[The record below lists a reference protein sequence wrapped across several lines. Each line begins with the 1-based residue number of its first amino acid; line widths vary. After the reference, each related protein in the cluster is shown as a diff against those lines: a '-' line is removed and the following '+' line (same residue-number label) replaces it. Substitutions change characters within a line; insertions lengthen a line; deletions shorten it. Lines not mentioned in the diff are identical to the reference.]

1 MKKRLLCAL
10 LAAAMCFGETLSA
23 SAVTVSGND
32 VEIEQTGTISENS
45 TEVDAEKAGIGQIY
59 PAVPLSKYYPS
70 GKDLELQMYVTA
82 KAIYSV
88 EIVEVNGDNENRK
101 WGLDQFKAPD
111 ASIDNE
117 TGVVSVKVT
126 VPLSQFPT
134 GNYRFK
140 YWTGS
145 DATTAQVSDFQV
157 LKSIDK
163 KVNSNITEIT
173 VSKAIYTGKSVKPAV
188 KIVETEGDNVY
199 TLVENK
205 DYTYEVTSA
214 NKKEM
219 GTATVTIRGIG
230 NYMGVVTADFDITP
244 QAPAITG
251 AVCTGFNSAKITWNA
266 VANANGYILERKTG
280 TGNFAQVATL
290 ASGVT
295 SYEDTTG
302 LVTGETYYYRIVA
315 KADSKTNA
323 NQYVESERNATGVA
337 VKITPSSPKLISLE
351 STSYNKLK
359 LTWNTV
365 NGATGYLVY
374 QILADGSYKQVKT
387 VAQPATGTQ
396 ASATMTKLKAG
407 QKYRYTVKA
416 YTLAANSVTKIV
428 SGCDT
433 TGLSAKAKPAT
444 PAVTSVK
451 ATDYNK
457 ITVKWK
463 KVTKAYGYYIYRKVA
478 DDEDATW
485 KRIKKVRYGSTTSYV
500 DTKAETGVKYIYA
513 VKAYTKVNGKNVFSD
528 MNKSEKGAKVV
539 KAVPKKPVIKL
550 TQWGRSIDVDINK
563 VAGADGYVI
572 YRKQGNGKYKKIGT
586 IDAKKNA
593 DFTTYKD
600 ATVSY
605 AKTYTYYVKAYKQ
618 TEESRVMSAKSKA
631 LTLTT
636 R

>member
-23 SAVTVSGND
+23 SAVTVSTND
-32 VEIEQTGTISENS
+32 VEMEQTGTISENT
-45 TEVDAEKAGIGQIY
+45 TEVDAEKEKGTPNIIVDEYPAETIPVGKNSEVTIRVSVDTEYYVCVYNAEGKDMGIGAKNRRSSTTPTEGSSYVKIK
-59 PAVPLSKYYPS
+59 VPLQLDDLPVGTYTLKWGVEDTERGSYDFKILKSLDAKDNKNIIKTDVSNVVYD
-70 GKDLELQMYVTA
+70 GKTA
-82 KAIYSV
+82 KPNVTIIES
-88 EIVEVNGDNENRK
+88 IGDN
-101 WGLDQFKAPD
+101 
-111 ASIDNE
+111 S
-117 TGVVSVKVT
+117 
-126 VPLSQFPT
+126 
-134 GNYRFK
+134 
-140 YWTGS
+140 
-145 DATTAQVSDFQV
+145 
-157 LKSIDK
+157 
-163 KVNSNITEIT
+163 
-173 VSKAIYTGKSVKPAV
+173 
-188 KIVETEGDNVY
+188 Y
-199 TLVENK
+199 TLVYKKDFDYKLTTDNQKDMGTVGIEIWGK
-205 DYTYEVTSA
+205 GDYT
-214 NKKEM
+214 
-219 GTATVTIRGIG
+219 GTITKT
-230 NYMGVVTADFDITP
+230 FDITP

-251 AVCTGFNSAKITWNA
+251 AVCTGFNSARITWNA

-290 ASGVT
+290 ASGAT

-323 NQYVESERNATGVA
+323 NQYVESERNENGVA

-396 ASATMTKLKAG
+396 ASATMTKLKPG

-478 DDEDATW
+478 DDEDASW
-485 KRIKKVRYGSTTSYV
+485 KRIKKVKYGSTTSYV

-513 VKAYTKVNGKNVFSD
+513 VKAYTRVNGKNVFSD
-528 MNKSEKGAKVV
+528 MNRSEKGAKVV
-539 KAVPKKPVIKL
+539 RAVPKKPTIKL

-572 YRKQGNGKYKKIGT
+572 YRKVGNGKYKKIGT

-605 AKTYTYYVKAYKQ
+605 AKTYSYYVRAYKQ
-618 TEESRVMSAKSKA
+618 TDESRVMSAKSKA

-636 R
+636 K

>member
-23 SAVTVSGND
+23 SAVTVSTND
-32 VEIEQTGTISENS
+32 VEAEQAEVISENT
-45 TEVDAEKAGIGQIY
+45 TEVDAEEAGTGQIY
-59 PAVPLSKYYPS
+59 PVAPLSKYYPK
-70 GKDLELQMYVTA
+70 GKDFELQMYVTA
-82 KAIYSV
+82 KADYSV
-88 EIVEVNGDNENRK
+88 EVVAVNGDKEDSK
-101 WGLDQFKAPD
+101 WGLKLTAPE
-111 ASIDNE
+111 AAIDNE
-117 TGVVSVKVT
+117 TGVVTVKVT

-140 YWTGS
+140 YWTGT
-145 DATTAQVSDFQV
+145 DATAAQVSDFQI
-157 LKSIDK
+157 LKSIDS

-173 VSKAIYTGKSVKPAV
+173 VSKAVYTGKSVNPAV
-188 KIVETEGDNVY
+188 KIVETEGDNAY
-199 TLVENK
+199 TLVEGT

-230 NYMGVVTADFDITP
+230 NYMGVITADFDITP
-244 QAPAITG
+244 QAPAITS
-251 AVCTGFNSAKITWNA
+251 AVCTGFNSAKITWNT
-266 VANANGYILERKTG
+266 VANATGYVLERKTG
-280 TGNFAQVATL
+280 ATDFAQVATL
-290 ASGVT
+290 GAGTT
-295 SYEDTTG
+295 SYEDTTN

-315 KADSKTNA
+315 TAASKTNA
-323 NQYVESERNATGVA
+323 DQYVESEKNATGVA
-337 VKITPSSPKLISLE
+337 VKITPASPKLVSLE

-374 QILADGSYKQVKT
+374 QIMADGSYKQVKT
-387 VAQPATGTQ
+387 VAQPETGTQ
-396 ASATMTKLKAG
+396 ASVTMTKLQPG

-416 YTLAANSVTKIV
+416 YTLAADSVTKIV
-428 SGCDT
+428 SSCDAA
-433 TGLSAKAKPAT
+433 GLSAKVKPAT
-444 PAVTSVK
+444 PVVTSVK

-463 KVTKAYGYYIYRKVA
+463 KVTKAYGYYIYRKEVNN
-478 DDEDATW
+478 EDASW

-513 VKAYTKVNGKNVFSD
+513 VKAYTKVNGKTVFSD
-528 MNKSEKGAKVV
+528 LNKTEKDAKVV
-539 KAVPKKPVIKL
+539 RAVPQQPTIKL

-572 YRKQGNGKYKKIGT
+572 YRKEGNGKYKRIGT
-586 IDAKKNA
+586 VDARKNA

-600 ATVSY
+600 ATISF
-605 AKTYTYYVKAYKQ
+605 AKTYSYYVKAYKQ
-618 TEESRVMSAKSKA
+618 TDESRVTGKKSKA

-636 R
+636 K

>member
-1 MKKRLLCAL
+1 MK
-10 LAAAMCFGETLSA
+10 
-23 SAVTVSGND
+23 
-32 VEIEQTGTISENS
+32 
-45 TEVDAEKAGIGQIY
+45 EKY
-59 PAVPLSKYYPS
+59 FS
-70 GKDLELQMYVTA
+70 
-82 KAIYSV
+82 
-88 EIVEVNGDNENRK
+88 
-101 WGLDQFKAPD
+101 
-111 ASIDNE
+111 
-117 TGVVSVKVT
+117 
-126 VPLSQFPT
+126 
-134 GNYRFK
+134 
-140 YWTGS
+140 
-145 DATTAQVSDFQV
+145 
-157 LKSIDK
+157 
-163 KVNSNITEIT
+163 
-173 VSKAIYTGKSVKPAV
+173 
-188 KIVETEGDNVY
+188 
-199 TLVENK
+199 
-205 DYTYEVTSA
+205 YEVTSA

-219 GTATVTIRGIG
+219 GTATVTIMGM
-230 NYMGVVTADFDITP
+230 NDYMGTMTADFDITP

-251 AVCTGFNSAKITWNA
+251 AVCTGFNSARITWNA

-290 ASGVT
+290 ASGAT

-323 NQYVESERNATGVA
+323 NQYVESERNENGVA

-396 ASATMTKLKAG
+396 ASATMTKLKPG

-478 DDEDATW
+478 DDEDASW
-485 KRIKKVRYGSTTSYV
+485 KRIKKVKYGSTTSYV

-513 VKAYTKVNGKNVFSD
+513 VKAYTRVNGKNVFSG
-528 MNKSEKGAKVV
+528 MNRSEKGAKVV
-539 KAVPKKPVIKL
+539 RAVPKKPTIKL

-572 YRKQGNGKYKKIGT
+572 YRKVGNGKYKKIGT

-605 AKTYTYYVKAYKQ
+605 AKTYSYYVRAYKQ
-618 TEESRVMSAKSKA
+618 TDESRVMSAKSKA

-636 R
+636 K

>member
-23 SAVTVSGND
+23 SAVTVSTND
-32 VEIEQTGTISENS
+32 VEVEQAEAISENT
-45 TEVDAEKAGIGQIY
+45 TEVDAEEAGAGQIY
-59 PAVPLSKYYPS
+59 PVVPLSKYYPK

-82 KAIYSV
+82 KADYSV
-88 EIVEVNGDNENRK
+88 EIVAVNGDKEDSK
-101 WGLDQFKAPD
+101 WGLKLTAPE
-111 ASIDNE
+111 AAIDNE
-117 TGVVSVKVT
+117 TDVVTVKVT
-126 VPLSQFPT
+126 VPLSQFAT

-140 YWTGS
+140 YWTGT
-145 DATTAQVSDFQV
+145 DASVAQVSDFQI
-157 LKSIDK
+157 LKSIDN

-173 VSKAIYTGKSVKPAV
+173 VSKAVYTGKSVKPAV
-188 KIVETEGDNVY
+188 KIVETEGDNAY
-199 TLVENK
+199 TLVEGT

-230 NYMGVVTADFDITP
+230 NYMGVITADFDITP
-244 QAPAITG
+244 QAPAITS

-266 VANANGYILERKTG
+266 VANATGYVLERKTAA
-280 TGNFAQVATL
+280 TDFAQVATL
-290 ASGVT
+290 GAGAT
-295 SYEDTTG
+295 SYEDTTN

-315 KADSKTNA
+315 TAASKTNA
-323 NQYVESERNATGVA
+323 DQYVESEKNATGVA
-337 VKITPSSPKLISLE
+337 VKITPASPKLVSLE

-374 QILADGSYKQVKT
+374 QIMADGSYKQVKT
-387 VAQPATGTQ
+387 VAQPAAGTQ
-396 ASATMTKLKAG
+396 VNVTMTKLQPG
-407 QKYRYTVKA
+407 QKYCYTVKA
-416 YTLAANSVTKIV
+416 YTLAADSVTKIV
-428 SGCDT
+428 SGCDA

-463 KVTKAYGYYIYRKVA
+463 KVTKAYGYYVYRKVA
-478 DDEDATW
+478 GDEDAAW

-500 DTKAETGVKYIYA
+500 DTKAETGVKYIYS

-528 MNKSEKGAKVV
+528 LNKTEKDAKVV
-539 KAVPKKPVIKL
+539 RAVPQQPTIKL

-563 VAGADGYVI
+563 VAGADGYII
-572 YRKQGNGKYKKIGT
+572 YRKEGNGKYKRIGT
-586 IDAKKNA
+586 IDAKKSA

-605 AKTYTYYVKAYKQ
+605 AKTYSYYVKAYKQ
-618 TEESRVMSAKSKA
+618 TEESRVLSAKSKA

-636 R
+636 K

>member
-1 MKKRLLCAL
+1 M
-10 LAAAMCFGETLSA
+10 
-23 SAVTVSGND
+23 
-32 VEIEQTGTISENS
+32 
-45 TEVDAEKAGIGQIY
+45 
-59 PAVPLSKYYPS
+59 
-70 GKDLELQMYVTA
+70 
-82 KAIYSV
+82 
-88 EIVEVNGDNENRK
+88 
-101 WGLDQFKAPD
+101 
-111 ASIDNE
+111 
-117 TGVVSVKVT
+117 
-126 VPLSQFPT
+126 
-134 GNYRFK
+134 
-140 YWTGS
+140 
-145 DATTAQVSDFQV
+145 
-157 LKSIDK
+157 
-163 KVNSNITEIT
+163 
-173 VSKAIYTGKSVKPAV
+173 
-188 KIVETEGDNVY
+188 
-199 TLVENK
+199 
-205 DYTYEVTSA
+205 
-214 NKKEM
+214 
-219 GTATVTIRGIG
+219 
-230 NYMGVVTADFDITP
+230 
-244 QAPAITG
+244 
-251 AVCTGFNSAKITWNA
+251 
-266 VANANGYILERKTG
+266 ERKTG

-290 ASGVT
+290 ASGAT

-323 NQYVESERNATGVA
+323 NQYVESERNENGVA

-396 ASATMTKLKAG
+396 ASATMTKLKPG

-478 DDEDATW
+478 DDEDASW
-485 KRIKKVRYGSTTSYV
+485 KRIKKVKYGSTTSYV

-513 VKAYTKVNGKNVFSD
+513 VKAYTRVNGKNVFSG
-528 MNKSEKGAKVV
+528 MNRSEKGAKVV
-539 KAVPKKPVIKL
+539 RAVPKKPTIKL

-572 YRKQGNGKYKKIGT
+572 YRKVGNGKYKKIGT

-605 AKTYTYYVKAYKQ
+605 AKTYSYYVRAYKQ
-618 TEESRVMSAKSKA
+618 TDESRVMSAKSKA

-636 R
+636 K

>member
-23 SAVTVSGND
+23 SAVTVSTND
-32 VEIEQTGTISENS
+32 VEMEQTGTISENT
-45 TEVDAEKAGIGQIY
+45 TEVDAEKEKGTPNIIVDEYPAETIPVGKNSEVTIRVSVDTEYYVCVYNAEGKDMGIGAKNRRSSTTPTEGSSYVKIK
-59 PAVPLSKYYPS
+59 VPLQLDDLPVGTYTLKWGVEDTERGSYDFKILKSLDAKDNKNIIKTDVSNVVYD
-70 GKDLELQMYVTA
+70 GKTA
-82 KAIYSV
+82 KPNVTIIES
-88 EIVEVNGDNENRK
+88 IGDN
-101 WGLDQFKAPD
+101 
-111 ASIDNE
+111 S
-117 TGVVSVKVT
+117 
-126 VPLSQFPT
+126 
-134 GNYRFK
+134 
-140 YWTGS
+140 
-145 DATTAQVSDFQV
+145 
-157 LKSIDK
+157 
-163 KVNSNITEIT
+163 
-173 VSKAIYTGKSVKPAV
+173 
-188 KIVETEGDNVY
+188 Y
-199 TLVENK
+199 TLVYKKDFDYKLTTDNQKDMGTVGIEIWGK
-205 DYTYEVTSA
+205 GDYT
-214 NKKEM
+214 
-219 GTATVTIRGIG
+219 GTITKT
-230 NYMGVVTADFDITP
+230 FDITP

-251 AVCTGFNSAKITWNA
+251 AVCTGFNSARITWNA
-266 VANANGYILERKTG
+266 IANANGYILERKTG

-290 ASGVT
+290 ASGAT

-323 NQYVESERNATGVA
+323 NQYVESERNENGVA

-396 ASATMTKLKAG
+396 ASATMTKLKPG

-478 DDEDATW
+478 DDEDASW
-485 KRIKKVRYGSTTSYV
+485 KRIKKVKYGSTTSYV

-513 VKAYTKVNGKNVFSD
+513 VKAYTRVKGKNVFSD
-528 MNKSEKGAKVV
+528 MNRSEKGAKVV
-539 KAVPKKPVIKL
+539 RAVPKKPTIKL

-572 YRKQGNGKYKKIGT
+572 YRKVGNGKYKKIGT

-605 AKTYTYYVKAYKQ
+605 AKTYSYYVRAYKQ
-618 TEESRVMSAKSKA
+618 TDESRVMSAKSKA

>member
-23 SAVTVSGND
+23 SAVTVSTND

-45 TEVDAEKAGIGQIY
+45 TEVDAEKVTTNIIVDEYPAETIPVGKNSEVTIRVSVDTEYYVCVYNAEGKDMGIGAKNRRSSTTPTEGSSYVKIK
-59 PAVPLSKYYPS
+59 VPLQLDDLPVGTYTLKWGVEDTERGSYDFKILKSLDAKDNKNIIKTDVSNVVYD
-70 GKDLELQMYVTA
+70 GKTA
-82 KAIYSV
+82 KPNIT
-88 EIVEVNGDNENRK
+88 IVESIGDN
-101 WGLDQFKAPD
+101 
-111 ASIDNE
+111 S
-117 TGVVSVKVT
+117 
-126 VPLSQFPT
+126 
-134 GNYRFK
+134 
-140 YWTGS
+140 
-145 DATTAQVSDFQV
+145 
-157 LKSIDK
+157 
-163 KVNSNITEIT
+163 
-173 VSKAIYTGKSVKPAV
+173 
-188 KIVETEGDNVY
+188 Y
-199 TLVENK
+199 TLVYKKDFDYKLTTDNQKNMGTVGVEIWGIG
-205 DYTYEVTSA
+205 DYT
-214 NKKEM
+214 
-219 GTATVTIRGIG
+219 GII
-230 NYMGVVTADFDITP
+230 TKTFDITP

-251 AVCTGFNSAKITWNA
+251 AVCTGFNSARITWNA

-280 TGNFAQVATL
+280 AGSFAQVATL

-295 SYEDTTG
+295 FYEDTTG

-337 VKITPSSPKLISLE
+337 VKITPSSPKLVSLE
-351 STSYNKLK
+351 STTYNRLK

-396 ASATMTKLKAG
+396 ASATMTKLKPG

-433 TGLSAKAKPAT
+433 AGLSAKAKPAT

-478 DDEDATW
+478 DDEDAAW
-485 KRIKKVRYGSTTSYV
+485 KRIKKVKYGSTTSYV

-513 VKAYTKVNGKNVFSD
+513 VKAYTRVDGKNVFSD
-528 MNKSEKGAKVV
+528 MNRSEKGAKVV
-539 KAVPKKPVIKL
+539 RAVPKKPVIKL

-563 VAGADGYVI
+563 VAGADGYAI
-572 YRKQGNGKYKKIGT
+572 YRKAGNGKYKKIGT
-586 IDAKKNA
+586 VDAKKNA

-600 ATVSY
+600 VTVSY
-605 AKTYTYYVKAYKQ
+605 AKTYSYYVRAYKQ
-618 TEESRVMSAKSKA
+618 TDESRVMSAKSKA

>member
-23 SAVTVSGND
+23 SAVTVSTND
-32 VEIEQTGTISENS
+32 VEMEQTGTISENT
-45 TEVDAEKAGIGQIY
+45 TEVDAEKEKGTPNIIVDEYPAETIPVGKNSEVTIRVSVDTEYYVCVYNAEGKDMGIGAKNRRSSTTPTEGSSYVKIK
-59 PAVPLSKYYPS
+59 VPLQLDDLPVGTYTLKWGVEDTERGSYDFKILKSLDAKDNKNIIKTDVSNVVYD
-70 GKDLELQMYVTA
+70 GKTA
-82 KAIYSV
+82 KPNVTIIES
-88 EIVEVNGDNENRK
+88 IGDN
-101 WGLDQFKAPD
+101 
-111 ASIDNE
+111 S
-117 TGVVSVKVT
+117 
-126 VPLSQFPT
+126 
-134 GNYRFK
+134 
-140 YWTGS
+140 
-145 DATTAQVSDFQV
+145 
-157 LKSIDK
+157 
-163 KVNSNITEIT
+163 
-173 VSKAIYTGKSVKPAV
+173 
-188 KIVETEGDNVY
+188 Y
-199 TLVENK
+199 TLVYKKDFDYKLTTDNQKDMGTVGIEIWGK
-205 DYTYEVTSA
+205 GDYT
-214 NKKEM
+214 
-219 GTATVTIRGIG
+219 GTITKT
-230 NYMGVVTADFDITP
+230 FDITP

-290 ASGVT
+290 ASGAT

-323 NQYVESERNATGVA
+323 NQYVESERNENGVA

-396 ASATMTKLKAG
+396 ASATMTKLKPG

-478 DDEDATW
+478 DDEDASW
-485 KRIKKVRYGSTTSYV
+485 KRIKKVKYGSTTSYV

-513 VKAYTKVNGKNVFSD
+513 VKAYTRVNGKNVFSD
-528 MNKSEKGAKVV
+528 MNRSEKGAKVV
-539 KAVPKKPVIKL
+539 RAVPKKPTIKL
-550 TQWGRSIDVDINK
+550 TQWGRSIDVDINM

-572 YRKQGNGKYKKIGT
+572 YRKVGNGKYKKIGT

-605 AKTYTYYVKAYKQ
+605 AKTYSYYVRAYKQ
-618 TEESRVMSAKSKA
+618 TDESRVMSAKSKA

-636 R
+636 K

>member
-23 SAVTVSGND
+23 SAVTVSTND
-32 VEIEQTGTISENS
+32 VEMEQTGTISENT
-45 TEVDAEKAGIGQIY
+45 TEVDAEKEKGTPNIIVDEYPAETIPVGKNSEVTIRVSVDTEYYVCVYNAEGKDMGIGAKNRRSSTTPTEGSSYVKIK
-59 PAVPLSKYYPS
+59 VPLQLDDLPVGTYTLKWGVEDTERGSYDFKILKSLDAKDNKNIIKTDVSNVVYD
-70 GKDLELQMYVTA
+70 GKTA
-82 KAIYSV
+82 KPNVTIIESM
-88 EIVEVNGDNENRK
+88 GDN
-101 WGLDQFKAPD
+101 
-111 ASIDNE
+111 S
-117 TGVVSVKVT
+117 
-126 VPLSQFPT
+126 
-134 GNYRFK
+134 
-140 YWTGS
+140 
-145 DATTAQVSDFQV
+145 
-157 LKSIDK
+157 
-163 KVNSNITEIT
+163 
-173 VSKAIYTGKSVKPAV
+173 
-188 KIVETEGDNVY
+188 Y
-199 TLVENK
+199 TLVYKKDFDYKLTTDNQKDMGTVGIEIWGIG
-205 DYTYEVTSA
+205 DYT
-214 NKKEM
+214 
-219 GTATVTIRGIG
+219 GTITKT
-230 NYMGVVTADFDITP
+230 FDITP

-251 AVCTGFNSAKITWNA
+251 AVCTGFNSARITWNA

-290 ASGVT
+290 ASGAT

-323 NQYVESERNATGVA
+323 NQYVESERNENGVA

-396 ASATMTKLKAG
+396 ASATMTKLKPG

-478 DDEDATW
+478 DDEDASW
-485 KRIKKVRYGSTTSYV
+485 KRIKKVKYGSTTSYV

-513 VKAYTKVNGKNVFSD
+513 VKAYTRVNGKNVFSD
-528 MNKSEKGAKVV
+528 MNRSEKGAKVV
-539 KAVPKKPVIKL
+539 RAVPKKPTIKL

-572 YRKQGNGKYKKIGT
+572 YRKVGNGKYKKIGT

-605 AKTYTYYVKAYKQ
+605 AKTYSYYVRAYKQ
-618 TEESRVMSAKSKA
+618 TDESRVMSAKSKA

-636 R
+636 K

>member
-23 SAVTVSGND
+23 SAVTVSTND
-32 VEIEQTGTISENS
+32 VEMEQAGTISENS
-45 TEVDAEKAGIGQIY
+45 TEVDAEKEKVTPNIIVDEYPAETIPVGKNSEVTIRVSVDTEYYVCVYNAEGKDMGIGAKNRRSSTTPTEGSSYVKIK
-59 PAVPLSKYYPS
+59 VPLQLDDLPVGTYTLKWGVEDTERGSYDFKILKSLDAKDNKNIIKTDVSNVVYD
-70 GKDLELQMYVTA
+70 GKTA
-82 KAIYSV
+82 KPNIT
-88 EIVEVNGDNENRK
+88 IVESIGDN
-101 WGLDQFKAPD
+101 
-111 ASIDNE
+111 S
-117 TGVVSVKVT
+117 
-126 VPLSQFPT
+126 
-134 GNYRFK
+134 
-140 YWTGS
+140 
-145 DATTAQVSDFQV
+145 
-157 LKSIDK
+157 
-163 KVNSNITEIT
+163 
-173 VSKAIYTGKSVKPAV
+173 
-188 KIVETEGDNVY
+188 Y
-199 TLVENK
+199 TLVYKKDFDYKLTTDNQKNMGTVGIEIWGIG
-205 DYTYEVTSA
+205 DYT
-214 NKKEM
+214 
-219 GTATVTIRGIG
+219 GII
-230 NYMGVVTADFDITP
+230 TKTFDITP

-280 TGNFAQVATL
+280 NGNFAQIATL

-416 YTLAANSVTKIV
+416 YTLAANSVAKIV

-444 PAVTSVK
+444 PVVTSVK

-457 ITVKWK
+457 ITIKWK

-478 DDEDATW
+478 DDEDAAW
-485 KRIKKVRYGSTTSYV
+485 KRIKKVKYGSTTSYV
-500 DTKAETGVKYIYA
+500 DSKAETGVKYIYT
-513 VKAYTKVNGKNVFSD
+513 VKAYTKVNGKNVFSA
-528 MNKSEKGAKVV
+528 MNKSAKGAKVV
-539 KAVPKKPVIKL
+539 RAVPKKPVIKL
-550 TQWGRSIDVDINK
+550 TQWGASIDVDINK

-572 YRKQGNGKYKKIGT
+572 YRKEGNGKYKKIAT
-586 IDAKKNA
+586 VDVKKNA

-600 ATVSY
+600 ATISS
-605 AKTYTYYVKAYKQ
+605 AKTYSYYVKAYKQ
-618 TEESRVMSAKSKA
+618 TDESRVMSAKSKA
-631 LTLTT
+631 IALTT

>member
-23 SAVTVSGND
+23 SAVTVSTND
-32 VEIEQTGTISENS
+32 VEMEQTGTISENT
-45 TEVDAEKAGIGQIY
+45 TEVDAEKEKGTPNIIVDEYPAETIPVGKNSEVTIRVSVDTEYYVCVYNAEGKDMGIGAKNRRSSTTPTEGSSYVKIK
-59 PAVPLSKYYPS
+59 VPLQLDDLPVGTYTLKWGVEDTERGSYDFKILKSLDAKDNKNIIKTDVSNVVYD
-70 GKDLELQMYVTA
+70 GKTA
-82 KAIYSV
+82 KPNVTIIES
-88 EIVEVNGDNENRK
+88 IGDN
-101 WGLDQFKAPD
+101 
-111 ASIDNE
+111 S
-117 TGVVSVKVT
+117 
-126 VPLSQFPT
+126 
-134 GNYRFK
+134 
-140 YWTGS
+140 
-145 DATTAQVSDFQV
+145 
-157 LKSIDK
+157 
-163 KVNSNITEIT
+163 
-173 VSKAIYTGKSVKPAV
+173 
-188 KIVETEGDNVY
+188 Y
-199 TLVENK
+199 TLVYKKDFDYKLTTDNQKDMGTVGIEIWGK
-205 DYTYEVTSA
+205 GDYT
-214 NKKEM
+214 
-219 GTATVTIRGIG
+219 GTITKT
-230 NYMGVVTADFDITP
+230 FDITP

-290 ASGVT
+290 ASGAT

-323 NQYVESERNATGVA
+323 NQYVESERNENGVA

-396 ASATMTKLKAG
+396 ASATMTKLKPG

-478 DDEDATW
+478 DDEDASW
-485 KRIKKVRYGSTTSYV
+485 KRIKKVKYGSTTSYV

-513 VKAYTKVNGKNVFSD
+513 VKAYTRVNGKNVFSD
-528 MNKSEKGAKVV
+528 MNRSEKGAKVV
-539 KAVPKKPVIKL
+539 RAVPKKPTIKL

-572 YRKQGNGKYKKIGT
+572 YRKVGNGKYKKIGT

-605 AKTYTYYVKAYKQ
+605 AKTYSYYVRAYKQ
-618 TEESRVMSAKSKA
+618 TDESRVMSAKSKA

-636 R
+636 K

>member
-23 SAVTVSGND
+23 SAVTVSTND
-32 VEIEQTGTISENS
+32 VEMEQTGTISENT
-45 TEVDAEKAGIGQIY
+45 TEVDAEKEAATIY
-59 PAVPLSKYYPS
+59 PDGKVPTKFPKGQGY
-70 GKDLELQMYVTA
+70 ELKMYVTPDTKYSVAVYDAKNEMVSYTMGFSA
-82 KAIYSV
+82 KAPFGQDG
-88 EIVEVNGDNENRK
+88 EVLETVKLEFDKLAVGNYELKYWIG
-101 WGLDQFKAPD
+101 GLDSAN
-111 ASIDNE
+111 AS
-117 TGVVSVKVT
+117 
-126 VPLSQFPT
+126 
-134 GNYRFK
+134 
-140 YWTGS
+140 
-145 DATTAQVSDFQV
+145 TAQGKTIYVR
-157 LKSIDK
+157 KSILK
-163 KVNSNITEIT
+163 KENENITEVT
-173 VSKAIYTGKSVKPAV
+173 VSKAVYTGKSVKPVV
-188 KIVETEGDNVY
+188 KIVETEGDNTY
-199 TLVENK
+199 TLVEGK
-205 DYTYEVTSA
+205 DFSYEVTSA

-219 GTATVTIRGIG
+219 GTATVTIIG
-230 NYMGVVTADFDITP
+230 MNDYMGMMTADFDITP

-251 AVCTGFNSAKITWNA
+251 AVCTGFNSARITWNA
-266 VANANGYILERKTG
+266 VANANGYILERKAG

-290 ASGVT
+290 ASGAT

-323 NQYVESERNATGVA
+323 NQYVESERNENGVA
-337 VKITPSSPKLISLE
+337 VKITPSTPKLISLE

-396 ASATMTKLKAG
+396 ASATMTKLKPG

-444 PAVTSVK
+444 PAVIS
-451 ATDYNK
+451 
-457 ITVKWK
+457 
-463 KVTKAYGYYIYRKVA
+463 
-478 DDEDATW
+478 
-485 KRIKKVRYGSTTSYV
+485 
-500 DTKAETGVKYIYA
+500 
-513 VKAYTKVNGKNVFSD
+513 VKAYTRVNGKNVFSG
-528 MNKSEKGAKVV
+528 MNRSEKGAKVV
-539 KAVPKKPVIKL
+539 RAVPKKPTIKL

-572 YRKQGNGKYKKIGT
+572 YRKVGNGKYKKIGT

-605 AKTYTYYVKAYKQ
+605 AKTYSYYVRAYKQ
-618 TEESRVMSAKSKA
+618 TDESRVMSAKSKA

-636 R
+636 K

>member
-23 SAVTVSGND
+23 SAVTVSTND
-32 VEIEQTGTISENS
+32 VEMEQTGTISENT
-45 TEVDAEKAGIGQIY
+45 TEVDAEKEAATIY
-59 PAVPLSKYYPS
+59 PDGKVPTKFPKGQGY
-70 GKDLELQMYVTA
+70 ELKMYVTPDTKYSVAVYDAKNEMVSYTMGFSA
-82 KAIYSV
+82 KAPFGQ
-88 EIVEVNGDNENRK
+88 EGEVLETVKLEFDKLAVGNYELKYWIG
-101 WGLDQFKAPD
+101 GLDSAN
-111 ASIDNE
+111 AS
-117 TGVVSVKVT
+117 
-126 VPLSQFPT
+126 
-134 GNYRFK
+134 
-140 YWTGS
+140 
-145 DATTAQVSDFQV
+145 TAQG
-157 LKSIDK
+157 KSIYVRKSILK
-163 KVNSNITEIT
+163 KENENITEVT
-173 VSKAIYTGKSVKPAV
+173 VSKAVYTGKSVKPVV
-188 KIVETEGDNVY
+188 KIVETEGDNTY
-199 TLVENK
+199 TLVEGK
-205 DYTYEVTSA
+205 DFSYEVTSA

-219 GTATVTIRGIG
+219 GTATVTIIG
-230 NYMGVVTADFDITP
+230 MNDYMGTMTADFDITP

-251 AVCTGFNSAKITWNA
+251 AVCTGFNSARITWNA
-266 VANANGYILERKTG
+266 VANANGYILERKAG

-290 ASGVT
+290 ASGAT

-323 NQYVESERNATGVA
+323 NQYVESERNENGVA

-396 ASATMTKLKAG
+396 ASATMTKLKPG

-478 DDEDATW
+478 DDEDASW
-485 KRIKKVRYGSTTSYV
+485 KRIKKVKYGSTTSYV

-513 VKAYTKVNGKNVFSD
+513 VKAYTRVKGKNVFSD
-528 MNKSEKGAKVV
+528 MNRSEKGAKVV
-539 KAVPKKPVIKL
+539 RAVPKKPTIKL

-572 YRKQGNGKYKKIGT
+572 YRKEGNGKYRRIAT
-586 IDAKKNA
+586 VDAKKNA
-593 DFTTYKD
+593 SVTAYKD
-600 ATVSY
+600 NKIQIG
-605 AKTYTYYVKAYKQ
+605 KTYSYFVRAYKQ
-618 TEESRVMSAKSKA
+618 TDESRVMSAKSKA

-636 R
+636 K